1 MLMKRIFPESELII
15 NADGSCFHLHVRPE
29 QLAERIVLVS
39 DPASVDLV
47 AAHFDSKECEVES
60 REFRTITGTYSGKR
74 ITCLSYGF
82 GSENIDIVLNE
93 LDTLAN
99 IDYSTR
105 EEKDEHQILTM
116 VNIGISEGIQSKIK
130 PGTIIASK
138 KNIGLDGL
146 LNYYAGRNIVCDL
159 QLEKSFT
166 DYMQWNPIKGSP
178 YVVTTEEKLLNQ
190 IAQDDFFCGY
200 TVSSIGFYAPQ
211 GRGLRHSLDDDNFRE
226 KLASFE
232 YEGCHIC
239 NIDME
244 SASITGLA
252 ALLGHRAISCCI
264 VDDVKQNSLL
274 GENNS
279 FKELVR
285 IVLDRI

>member
-1 MLMKRIFPESELII
+1 MKRIFPESELII

-146 LNYYAGRNIVCDL
+146 LNYYAGRNNVCDL

-190 IAQDDFFCGY
+190 IAQDDFICGY